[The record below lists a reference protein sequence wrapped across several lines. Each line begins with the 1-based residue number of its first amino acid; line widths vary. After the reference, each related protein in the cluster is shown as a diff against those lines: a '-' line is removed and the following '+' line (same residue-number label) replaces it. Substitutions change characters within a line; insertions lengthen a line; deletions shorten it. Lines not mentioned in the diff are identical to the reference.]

1 MSSTGSSTDN
11 DSGGAD
17 HDEDSTGVEPSA
29 AFSAGLEALEQKDL
43 NSSLRDALRSRV
55 LALRSLDP
63 CADGEA
69 GEAEWALGSQAGV
82 CAVTRMVRAG
92 ESVLRNVYFSWAGA
106 GPEGQ
111 LPEGVTCLTCVLTSQ
126 LSPGVQDRAGFLRPP
141 STDSNNT

>member
-92 ESVLRNVYFSWAGA
+92 ESANVYFSWASWRFCCRSRVA
-106 GPEGQ
+106 VVLAAEPCSV
-111 LPEGVTCLTCVLTSQ
+111 LCLKMAWLWKQ
-126 LSPGVQDRAGFLRPP
+126 
-141 STDSNNT
+141 